1 MKYFTQTDQASPINV
16 ELAADLKGIKSSQK
30 FYKYVVYFSHEIL
43 VAMSEKKRKFEK
55 CTKIVLWVYTWIK
68 LACWHFSIEHFISG
82 CLCEAV
88 WILTCQFKSV
98 SVSQRYLDSESITWR
113 LIWHQER
120 NSELHGWNQNQSINI
135 CSWTNTIQPS
145 ERFRIF
151 IAAENVIEQ
160 SMTSWVKSPSCI
172 TQSMNFSV
180 LKQKLFL
187 CKST

>member
-1 MKYFTQTDQASPINV
+1 MKYFTQTDQASPIKV
-16 ELAADLKGIKSSQK
+16 ELAADLKGIESSQK

-120 NSELHGWNQNQSINI
+120 NSELHSCNQNQSINI
-135 CSWTNTIQPS
+135 VEPIL
-145 ERFRIF
+145 
-151 IAAENVIEQ
+151 
-160 SMTSWVKSPSCI
+160 
-172 TQSMNFSV
+172 FSHLKGFEFLSRLKMWLNKAWLVEWKV
-180 LKQKLFL
+180 LHV
-187 CKST
+187 